1 MGNGKQ
7 KEKFVVTDTISD
19 MLTRIRNANMIKHQI
34 VQIPV
39 TKMSLAICLIL
50 KEEGYIDNFE
60 IYSEQYAKNKN
71 QAQYILLSLKY
82 KGKDRQPVITKL
94 QRISKPG
101 LRVYCDSKN
110 LPKVLGNLGIAI
122 ISTSQGIMTNLK
134 QKNLVLVVKF
144 YVIFGNLKNY
154 MSRIG
159 KLPVKVPSEVK
170 VNISNN
176 DITVKGKFGELKT
189 SLPAEFDIKE
199 DTGVLKIVILKETK
213 SSKSLHGLYRSLI
226 NNMVIGVSSQFKI
239 TLELNG
245 VGYRAAAQKD
255 QITKIIL
262 TGCDKQALGLFASQI
277 RAWRVPEPYKGKGI
291 KYENETILRKA
302 GKSGKK

>member
-1 MGNGKQ
+1 M
-7 KEKFVVTDTISD
+7 
-19 MLTRIRNANMIKHQI
+19 
-34 VQIPV
+34 
-39 TKMSLAICLIL
+39 
-50 KEEGYIDNFE
+50 
-60 IYSEQYAKNKN
+60 
-71 QAQYILLSLKY
+71 
-82 KGKDRQPVITKL
+82 
-94 QRISKPG
+94 
-101 LRVYCDSKN
+101 
-110 LPKVLGNLGIAI
+110 
-122 ISTSQGIMTNLK
+122 
-134 QKNLVLVVKF
+134 VKF

-255 QITKIIL
+255 QITLSLGYSHPVIMQIPAGISIEIIKTTKIIL

-277 RAWRVPEPYKGKGI
+277 RAWRVPEPYTGKGI